1 MSQEKNT
8 EAVIMDAAKTVFIC
22 KGMDGARMQEI
33 ADEAGI
39 NKALLHYY
47 FRTKQKLF
55 NAVFTKV
62 LAGTFEDMK
71 EIFYGEISVEEAIKK
86 FSDVYIDTLIIN
98 PYIPEFIIHELNKN
112 AEWLKIHVE
121 EILPD
126 TAPLIRTI
134 EKEMD
139 KGKIKTMDPVQ
150 LLLNTVSLCIFP
162 FVGRPIVTQ
171 VLFRGD
177 QEAFYETMERR
188 KKDVSE
194 FISNAIRL

>member
-1 MSQEKNT
+1 MGQKKNT
-8 EAVIMDAAKTVFIC
+8 EAVIMDAARTVFIR

-86 FSDVYIDTLIIN
+86 FSDAYIDTLIIN

-112 AEWLKIHVE
+112 AEWLKIQVE

-134 EKEMD
+134 AKEMD
-139 KGKIKTMDPVQ
+139 EGKIKTMDPVQ

-171 VLFRGD
+171 VLFGGD

-194 FISNAIRL
+194 FILNAIRL